1 LLRGRGVDPARIT
14 IEADRGAALRDTLDR
29 ARAGDLVVLL
39 ADWDEAQQAIDQ
51 WRSRAGH
58 T

>member
-1 LLRGRGVDPARIT
+1 
-14 IEADRGAALRDTLDR
+14 
-29 ARAGDLVVLL
+29 LVVLL